1 MGVTFNKRDYHYDG
15 GNPPVEFKQNDTS
28 QFGQPSGEVTGR
40 NSMTNWNKVNNYLQ
54 TSSAQ
59 NTNSLDDSTLIKEL
73 IKENN
78 QLIELLYMADEKLMK
93 IKRLIEE

>member
-1 MGVTFNKRDYHYDG
+1 MGITFNKRDYHYDG

-28 QFGQPSGEVTGR
+28 QFGKPSGEVTGR
-40 NSMTNWNKVNNYLQ
+40 NAVTNWEKVNNYLQ
-54 TSSAQ
+54 TSSTQ

-78 QLIELLYMADEKLMK
+78 QLIELLDRANKKLEQ
-93 IKRLIEE
+93 IKHLIEE

>member
-40 NSMTNWNKVNNYLQ
+40 NSSFVNKVNHFIRG
-54 TSSAQ
+54 TGDDP
-59 NTNSLDDSTLIKEL
+59 TNSLDDSTLIKEL

>member
-40 NSMTNWNKVNNYLQ
+40 NSSFVNKVNHFIRG
-54 TSSAQ
+54 TGDDP
-59 NTNSLDDSTLIKEL
+59 TNSLDDSTLIKEL

-78 QLIELLYMADEKLMK
+78 QLIELLDRANKKLLQLK
-93 IKRLIEE
+93 HLIEE